1 MKNVPSVIDIFRDF
15 PDEKAC
21 HEYME
26 QTRWPKGVRCVTC
39 GCDRISKFTSSSEK
53 QTVRYLYQCLEPTCK
68 QQFTV
73 TSGTIIH
80 DSHLPL
86 RTWFL
91 AVAIICNAKKSVSAL
106 QMQRDLGIKSYRTA
120 WYLNHRIR
128 KAMEEDGGLLVG
140 VVEADETYV
149 GGKYDR
155 RRKRGKYEKASVF
168 GAIRRTMDGKPSEV
182 RAFPVDR
189 NSTTIVAGAVEET
202 ISKKSFLMTDQN
214 HAYKAVGKLLQ
225 GPRNGEPHSA

>member
-1 MKNVPSVIDIFRDF
+1 MKNAPSVIDIVADF

-26 QTRWPKGVRCVTC
+26 KMRWPEGVRCVTC
-39 GCDRISKFTSSSEK
+39 GCDHVSKFTSSSKK

-73 TSGTIIH
+73 TAGTIMH

-91 AVAIICNAKKSVSAL
+91 AVALTCNAKKGLSAM
-106 QMQRDLGIKSYRTA
+106 QMQRDLGIGSYRTA

-128 KAMEEDGGLLVG
+128 KAMEEGISVFSG

-149 GGKYDR
+149 GGKYDT
-155 RRKRGKYEKASVF
+155 RRKREKYAKTPVF
-168 GAIRRTMDGKPSEV
+168 GALQRGREGETSKV
-182 RAFPVDR
+182 QAFPIR
-189 NSTTIVAGAVEET
+189 HNSTDIIASAVHET
-202 ISKKSFLMTDQN
+202 ISKRSILVTDQARALQG
-214 HAYKAVGKLLQ
+214 HRQALQ
-225 GPRNGEPHSA
+225 GP